1 MNSVSFISLHSIAW
15 ECMTLQKPRTSW
27 NVLEWWRSARCL
39 VSKPFRTHSAT
50 CFSPISFS
58 LLKSVVLTLSLPLFP
73 RDAEI
78 SLYCLGDK
86 LVLPCFSLALP
97 RWLGSFGRG
106 AFCRFQSLAGQLWCI
121 WSIKRRLPKRKGKVY
136 KWKTTMCVS
145 FATCKCYFLGLCSFN
160 LCILLHHSPLQLTFH
175 VCFHLFRTC
184 NAWRNALTR
193 CLSPWSNVNRT
204 CCTATVT
211 SGRGQH
217 SPNIQIDEKAKQL
230 RLINWSR
237 HIKTANFGN
246 CWVELEKNRCE
257 IKWHAIDAFVQ
268 GHRLVSNTSRLSA
281 RGQSGCKNEKIWV
294 EAGVVWFWRVFPFK
308 NWKIT
313 THQRIVQQSCELQF
327 FYSASFSFV

>member
-1 MNSVSFISLHSIAW
+1 MYKSYLWIQYLSYHFIAW

-58 LLKSVVLTLSLPLFP
+58 LLRSVVLTLSVPLLP

-175 VCFHLFRTC
+175 VCFHLSRTC
-184 NAWRNALTR
+184 NAWRNALKR

-237 HIKTANFGN
+237 HIKTANFGKKPMWDKVT
-246 CWVELEKNRCE
+246 CSWCLCARTSPCIEHVSTLCQRPIWMQKRKKLSGSRSCVVFEECFRSKTEK
-257 IKWHAIDAFVQ
+257 
-268 GHRLVSNTSRLSA
+268 
-281 RGQSGCKNEKIWV
+281 
-294 EAGVVWFWRVFPFK
+294 
-308 NWKIT
+308 
-313 THQRIVQQSCELQF
+313 
-327 FYSASFSFV
+327 